1 MPSLKIKGQQ
11 HLQGETFGNHNRVI
25 LLTQRD
31 FGPESVVMH
40 VIPSMFSKLLVG
52 TKKNIKEQ
60 LYGLIEVRL
69 HFDMPREAIS
79 EFGHQ

>member
-1 MPSLKIKGQQ
+1 
-11 HLQGETFGNHNRVI
+11 
-25 LLTQRD
+25 
-31 FGPESVVMH
+31 MH
-40 VIPSMFSKLLVG
+40 VIPSMYSKLLVG

-69 HFDMPREAIS
+69 LFDMLREALS